1 MKWSVLRCLIY
12 IDLQSEW
19 LGLNDQ
25 SCAVFQAVSVSQS
38 PSWQHFRCI
47 CMWRHNARVSPVSS
61 RVTNT
66 LCGPDKISDGEPFVK
81 RKMLCSDGGNL
92 GTVSVFVFASIMPP
106 AVLARQPYCSASH
119 SYNHPSCSVTLS
131 LSALPEEELL
141 DFIHNNSH
149 KNFHIECCLIL
160 YIFKCDP

>member
-38 PSWQHFRCI
+38 PSWQDFRCI

-66 LCGPDKISDGEPFVK
+66 LCGPDKISDGEPFVR
-81 RKMLCSDGGNL
+81 RKMLSGGGGNL

-106 AVLARQPYCSASH
+106 AVLARQPARLQCFTFLQ
-119 SYNHPSCSVTLS
+119 P
-131 LSALPEEELL
+131 PLL
-141 DFIHNNSH
+141 QC
-149 KNFHIECCLIL
+149 NFVFVCTAWIRTFGFYTQQLA
-160 YIFKCDP
+160 

>member
-25 SCAVFQAVSVSQS
+25 SCAVFQTVSVSQS
-38 PSWQHFRCI
+38 PSWQDFRCI

-66 LCGPDKISDGEPFVK
+66 LCGPDKISDGEPFVR
-81 RKMLCSDGGNL
+81 RKMLCGGGGNL

-106 AVLARQPYCSASH
+106 AVLARQPARLQGFTFLQ
-119 SYNHPSCSVTLS
+119 PS
-131 LSALPEEELL
+131 LL
-141 DFIHNNSH
+141 QCNFVFVYTAWIRTSGFYIHTTTHIKTFILNVVW
-149 KNFHIECCLIL
+149 F
-160 YIFKCDP
+160 